1 VSGEARVLPLELR
14 GITFRY
20 GRKVVLR
27 QVDMSLRA
35 GEVVALLG
43 ANGAG
48 KTTLFSLLCG
58 LAQPDGGERHFA
70 GQLVDDVDEGLR
82 AHLAHLGHR
91 PQVYPLL
98 TARENLELF
107 ASLRAAA
114 GSGGASGEDYLRR
127 LGLGEVI
134 DQPVS
139 TFSRGM
145 AQRVALARA
154 LAQSPELL
162 VLDEPFTALDPAG
175 RALLASILRE
185 HADGGSSVLLASHDL
200 ETVSMV
206 ADRALVLIDG
216 VIAKEIG
223 LDANNPD
230 PRAQMR
236 RELAA
241 ALSAPMAA
249 SA

>member
-1 VSGEARVLPLELR
+1 MSDAHVLPLELR
-14 GITFRY
+14 GISFRY

-27 QVDMSLRA
+27 RVDLSLRA

-58 LAQPDGGERHFA
+58 LAQPDGGEREFA
-70 GQLVDDVDEGLR
+70 GKLVDDVDEDLR

-107 ASLRAAA
+107 AALRGAA
-114 GSGGASGEDYLRR
+114 GASGASGEDYLRR
-127 LGLGEVI
+127 LGLAEVI

-154 LAQSPELL
+154 LAESPELL

-175 RALLASILRE
+175 RSLLASLLRE
-185 HADGGSSVLLASHDL
+185 QADAGGSVLLASHDL
-200 ETVSMV
+200 ETVSTV

-216 VIAKEIG
+216 VIAREIG
-223 LDANNPD
+223 LDPDTPD

-236 RELAA
+236 RDLAA